1 MNVIMSMFE
10 SSKGESHEAGATIF
24 TRGEPGSTMYV
35 ILEGQVELKIGDGHV
50 EVLGPGEPFG
60 EMALVDSEPRAAT
73 AVAKTPCRLAR
84 VSEERFLAM
93 IQDKPYFGLEIMK
106 VMAHRL
112 RRMNATAGS

>member
-1 MNVIMSMFE
+1 MSIIMSMFE
-10 SSKGESHEAGATIF
+10 GSKGERHEPGTTIF
-24 TRGEPGSTMYV
+24 SRGDQGNTMYV
-35 ILEGQVELKIGDGHV
+35 ILEGQVELEIADGHV

-73 AVAKTPCRLAR
+73 AVAKTACRLAR
-84 VSEERFLAM
+84 VSEEGFLAL

-112 RRMNATAGS
+112 RRMNANAGA